1 MGRVEWSAPV
11 RCANFARLE
20 DDLRAFE
27 EAGCSELYFD
37 VRDGAFAPGFG
48 LGLEVLAAA
57 RACSKLPCGIHL
69 MVMRPERYVEAFADA
84 GCASL
89 TLHVETCRHAPRTLD
104 LIRELGMA
112 PGIALQPATP
122 LTKLE
127 YLFAHVD
134 RILLL
139 AREPGGAGRETPGPA
154 FFERVKIL
162 HESLDYHERGVKLQV
177 EGVAGVD
184 DAAQA
189 IELGADIVVLDSPG
203 VYTGVDLAANLT
215 AFMEDVD
222 KARKVA

>member
-1 MGRVEWSAPV
+1 MGQVEWSAPV

-27 EAGCSELYFD
+27 EAGCSELHFD

-57 RACSKLPCGIHL
+57 RAASKLPCGIHL
-69 MVMRPERYVEAFADA
+69 MVVRPERYVEAFAEA

-89 TLHVETCRHAPRTLD
+89 TLHVEACHHAPRTLD

-112 PGIALQPATP
+112 PGIAIQPATP

-139 AREPGGAGRETPGPA
+139 AQEPGSQQREMPRPA
-154 FFERVKIL
+154 FERVKIL
-162 HESLDYHERGVKLQV
+162 RESLDYHERGVKLQV
-177 EGVAGVD
+177 EGEAGAD
-184 DAAQA
+184 DAARL
-189 IELGADIVVLDSPG
+189 IELGVDILVLDSPD
-203 VYTGVDLAANLT
+203 VYAGDNLAGNLT
-215 AFMEDVD
+215 AFMEAVN

>member
-1 MGRVEWSAPV
+1 MGGVQWSAPV

-27 EAGCSELYFD
+27 EAGCSELHFD

-57 RACSKLPCGIHL
+57 RACSNLPCGIHL
-69 MVMRPERYVEAFADA
+69 LAVQPERYVQAFSDA

-89 TLHVETCRHAPRTLD
+89 TLHVEACLHAPRTLD

-112 PGIALQPATP
+112 PGIAIQPATP

-139 AREPGGAGRETPGPA
+139 ARELGSQQRETPGPA
-154 FFERVKIL
+154 FERVKIL
-162 HESLDYHERGVKLQV
+162 REGLDYHERGVKLHV
-177 EGVAGVD
+177 EGTAGTAD
-184 DAAQA
+184 TARL
-189 IELGADIVVLDSPG
+189 IELGADIVVLDSPD
-203 VYTGVDLAANLT
+203 VYDGDDLAGNLT
-215 AFMEDVD
+215 AFMEAVD